1 MGCTGQKRTA
11 VPNRTP
17 SHFTIAFGSCNK
29 LTLDNFLWDDIL
41 KETPDVWIWG
51 GDIVYADTEDVA
63 KIKNKYAA
71 LNAVRGYE
79 DLKNKVPV
87 IGTWDDHDYGV
98 NDGGEEFKIKKQSQ
112 QAFLDFME
120 VPEQDA
126 RRNREGIYSS
136 HEYCSGLIKIMV
148 LDTRYFRTG
157 LTRDTALGKRFK
169 PNVYGEG
176 TILGETQWKWLE
188 EQLRGSKANFNIIVS
203 SIQFLS
209 HQHGF
214 EKWGNFP
221 HEVDRLK
228 KLIAESGANGVL
240 ILSGDRHISEFS
252 RTSVAGLSYPLID
265 FTSSGLTHSY
275 SGFRGEPNPFRVGEV
290 VAKESFGVVRI
301 HTQTNKAIFRIIGDE
316 GNILAE
322 MQQEYQE

>member
-1 MGCTGQKRTA
+1 
-11 VPNRTP
+11 
-17 SHFTIAFGSCNK
+17 
-29 LTLDNFLWDDIL
+29 
-41 KETPDVWIWG
+41 
-51 GDIVYADTEDVA
+51 
-63 KIKNKYAA
+63 
-71 LNAVRGYE
+71 
-79 DLKNKVPV
+79 
-87 IGTWDDHDYGV
+87 
-98 NDGGEEFKIKKQSQ
+98 
-112 QAFLDFME
+112 
-120 VPEQDA
+120 
-126 RRNREGIYSS
+126 
-136 HEYCSGLIKIMV
+136 
-148 LDTRYFRTG
+148 
-157 LTRDTALGKRFK
+157 
-169 PNVYGEG
+169 
-176 TILGETQWKWLE
+176 LGETQWKWLE